1 MSNKRRQNQRKKRKK
16 NLVKDDV
23 YRKHCAIIEKGKK
36 LGYYVLCHFYSPD
49 YEKIIPYYELIKECD
64 RKVFF
69 KGNMKSVKRFI
80 IRMWTL
86 KAFL

>member
-36 LGYYVLCHFYSPD
+36 LGYYVLCHFYNPD
-49 YEKIIPYYELIKECD
+49 YEEIVPYYELIKEGEGE
-64 RKVFF
+64 VLF
-69 KGNMKSVKRFI
+69 KGDMKSVKRLI
-80 IRMWTL
+80 IRMWVL
-86 KAFL
+86 RAFL